1 MKLINSSKWP
11 DKIDLSGALLG
22 KLLYQ
27 SYLNHGPLYIK
38 MGFCV
43 GFNSNFAAICSIF
56 SVSLS
61 VF

>member
-27 SYLNHGPLYIK
+27 SYLNPGALYFK
-38 MGFCV
+38 MGFWG
-43 GFNSNFAAICSIF
+43 GFNSNFAAIFSI
-56 SVSLS
+56 S
-61 VF
+61 